1 MLVYPDPPDV
11 PGCVLLFVPVELVPI
26 VGGAFKRLEARRL
39 WASESDWE
47 QGYRAVVELEAQ
59 LMDNCLDSLIAEIRA
74 FRGVRP
80 EYAATPEDER
90 TIDMYRD
97 LGDVAAHLNAIV
109 FALRGLEEPDDSILE
124 ALRGIVPAGEDRNVI
139 DQLI

>member
-1 MLVYPDPPDV
+1 MT
-11 PGCVLLFVPVELVPI
+11 
-26 VGGAFKRLEARRL
+26 
-39 WASESDWE
+39 
-47 QGYRAVVELEAQ
+47 
-59 LMDNCLDSLIAEIRA
+59 NCLDSLIAEIRA

-80 EYAATPEDER
+80 EYAATPEAER

-124 ALRGIVPAGEDRNVI
+124 ALRGIVPADEERNI
-139 DQLI
+139 IELLS

>member
-1 MLVYPDPPDV
+1 MLQYPDAPAE
-11 PGCVLLFVPVELVPI
+11 PGCVVLFVQIELVPL
-26 VGGAFKRLEARRL
+26 VGGLFKRLEQRRR
-39 WASESDWE
+39 WATEEDWQ
-47 QGYRAVVELEAQ
+47 QGYRAFVELEAQ
-59 LMDNCLDSLIAEIRA
+59 LMSNCLDSLIAEIRA

-80 EYAATPEDER
+80 EYESTPEAER

-124 ALRGIVPAGEDRNVI
+124 ALRGIVPADEERNI
-139 DQLI
+139 IELLS

>member
-11 PGCVLLFVPVELVPI
+11 PGCVLLFVPVELIPL
-26 VGGAFKRLEARRL
+26 VGGSFKRLEQRRL

-47 QGYRAVVELEAQ
+47 QGYRAFVELEAQ
-59 LMDNCLDSLIAEIRA
+59 LMSSCLDSLIAEIRA

-80 EYAATPEDER
+80 EYASTPEGER